1 MAANIEIRRATPTDV
16 ETLVSFNAAMA
27 RETEDKDLDL
37 ESLRAGINALLTD
50 QALGFYLVAEIDGQ
64 AVGQLM
70 ITTEWSDW
78 RNAHFWWLQSLY
90 VLPDYR
96 RQGVFRHLYSYIE
109 AEASRAGNVC
119 GLRLYVERTNRRAQ
133 QVYVNLGM
141 ELSHYDMYEVEF

>member
-1 MAANIEIRRATPTDV
+1 M

-27 RETEDKDLDL
+27 RETEDKTLDL
-37 ESLRAGINALLTD
+37 ESLRAGISALLED
-50 QALGFYLVAEIDGQ
+50 EALGFYLVAETGGQ

-96 RQGVFRHLYSYIE
+96 QKGVFRNLYNYMQR
-109 AEASRAGNVC
+109 EASEAGNVC
-119 GLRLYVERTNRRAQ
+119 GLRLYVERTNTRAQ
-133 QVYVNLGM
+133 QVYVNMGM
-141 ELSHYDMYEVEF
+141 DLSHYDMYEVEF

>member
-1 MAANIEIRRATPTDV
+1 MAANIEIRRATPADV
-16 ETLVSFNAAMA
+16 ETLVAFNAAMA

-37 ESLRAGINALLTD
+37 ASLRAGINALLKD
-50 QALGFYLVAEIDGQ
+50 EALGFYLVADIDGQ

-96 RQGVFRHLYSYIE
+96 RKGVFRHLYSYIQ
-109 AEASRAGNVC
+109 AQAGRAGNVC
-119 GLRLYVERTNRRAQ
+119 GLRLYVERTNRHAQ

>member
-1 MAANIEIRRATPTDV
+1 MAANIEIRRATPADV
-16 ETLVSFNAAMA
+16 ETLVAFNAAMA

-37 ESLRAGINALLTD
+37 ASLRAGINALLKD
-50 QALGFYLVAEIDGQ
+50 EALGFYLVADIDGQ

-96 RQGVFRHLYSYIE
+96 RKGVFRHLYSYIQ
-109 AEASRAGNVC
+109 AEAGRAGNVC

>member
-1 MAANIEIRRATPTDV
+1 MAANIEIRRATPADV
-16 ETLVSFNAAMA
+16 ETLVAFNAAMA

-37 ESLRAGINALLTD
+37 ASLRAGINALLKD
-50 QALGFYLVAEIDGQ
+50 EALGFYLVADIDGQ

-96 RQGVFRHLYSYIE
+96 RQGVFRHLYSYIQ
-109 AEASRAGNVC
+109 AEAGAG
-119 GLRLYVERTNRRAQ
+119 GERVRPASVRGTNK
-133 QVYVNLGM
+133 
-141 ELSHYDMYEVEF
+141 